1 MSQKNNKKFICH
13 NCNYSTDKKY
23 DWNKH
28 LLTQKHKNNL
38 NCLSTTTQEIVNNDL
53 INNENKNICLCGSI
67 FSNRHNLSRHK
78 KSCSFLNS
86 NNNENLIIKIS
97 ELEKQISNNN
107 VTNNITNNNT
117 TINNNFNINLFLNNE
132 CKDALNLED
141 FVNQIQIQLEDLDFT
156 KSHGFIKGMKN
167 IFVRELNLLDH
178 TKRPIHCSDL
188 KRETLYVKNNNE
200 WTKDKQETEPV
211 LNSVINKVSKK
222 QSDKIQEWINENEEK
237 YLNKDK
243 FVDDSIMLMNRA
255 TQSGEEDKVIK
266 SLVKE
271 VLIDK

>member
-1 MSQKNNKKFICH
+1 MSEKNNKKFICH

-53 INNENKNICLCGSI
+53 INNENKNMCICGSI

-107 VTNNITNNNT
+107 VTNNITNN
-117 TINNNFNINLFLNNE
+117 I
-132 CKDALNLED
+132 
-141 FVNQIQIQLEDLDFT
+141 
-156 KSHGFIKGMKN
+156 
-167 IFVRELNLLDH
+167 
-178 TKRPIHCSDL
+178 
-188 KRETLYVKNNNE
+188 
-200 WTKDKQETEPV
+200 
-211 LNSVINKVSKK
+211 VI
-222 QSDKIQEWINENEEK
+222 
-237 YLNKDK
+237 
-243 FVDDSIMLMNRA
+243 M
-255 TQSGEEDKVIK
+255 
-266 SLVKE
+266 
-271 VLIDK
+271 